1 MDYIKAIWKSYLKKQ
16 KENIL
21 DFSRD
26 MYNKNEIDKTTLEDV
41 YFKNFITNK

>member
-1 MDYIKAIWKSYLKKQ
+1 MNYIKAIEKNYLKKQ